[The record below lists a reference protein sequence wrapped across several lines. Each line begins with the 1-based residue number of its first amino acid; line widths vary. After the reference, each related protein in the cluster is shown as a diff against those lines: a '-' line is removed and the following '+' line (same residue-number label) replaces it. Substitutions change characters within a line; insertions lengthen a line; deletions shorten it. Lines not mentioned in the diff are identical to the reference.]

1 MISATMELAT
11 QRALSSVDRA
21 QRHTAAES
29 WLSALTV
36 RPLASVTD
44 WLLSR
49 LVRSQ
54 AEQLSSH
61 VLSLRLLLR
70 DIGNG
75 DPVDPAL
82 ELRGILDTLLERSKK
97 LRRTSLEFLKNSER
111 TNFNHLPAEFR
122 RFVAVAGELIEAT
135 QALQWEIAE
144 HDASLARHLD
154 GFVASEAKEVTEM
167 LDRIAA

>member
-21 QRHTAAES
+21 QRRTAAES
-29 WLSALTV
+29 WLSVLTV
-36 RPLASVTD
+36 RPFASVMD
-44 WLLSR
+44 SMLSR

-54 AEQLSSH
+54 AEQLSGH
-61 VLSLRLLLR
+61 VLSLRSLLR

-75 DPVDPAL
+75 NPVDPAL
-82 ELRGILDTLLERSKK
+82 ELRGTLDTLLDRSKK
-97 LRRTSLEFLKNSER
+97 LRRTSLACLENSER
-111 TNFNHLPAEFR
+111 TNSNHLSVEFR

-154 GFVASEAKEVTEM
+154 GFVASDAKEVTEM
-167 LDRIAA
+167 LNRIAA